1 MTTPD
6 RDDLD
11 DFAELLPTARCR
23 KCGEDTLEVEIIDG
37 LCLDCV
43 MERRQKQKMKGCKE
57 SEVRNI
63 QD

>member
-1 MTTPD
+1 MTAD

-43 MERRQKQKMKGCKE
+43 MERRMKQKKKGYKPD
-57 SEVRNI
+57 EVRDI
-63 QD
+63 RD